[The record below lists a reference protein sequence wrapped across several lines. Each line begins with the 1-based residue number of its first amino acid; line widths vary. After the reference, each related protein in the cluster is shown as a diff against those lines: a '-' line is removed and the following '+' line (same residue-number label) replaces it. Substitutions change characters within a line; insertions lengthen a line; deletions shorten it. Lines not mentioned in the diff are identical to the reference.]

1 MRPLPP
7 TWRDGD
13 VAAALVPH
21 GDGPS
26 WLGKLLGCS
35 AGDVVGYRD
44 RRGKPLLSRPVGA
57 AYSISHRAGLSLV
70 VAGWRRAI
78 GVDLELVRADLP
90 LADIADTCFAAA
102 EADWLRALPQYQ
114 RALAFT
120 VVWAV
125 KEAVV
130 KSSGRGIVDGMT
142 DPAVAGAVLMP
153 LLAGAPSLNLRLPG
167 FDSVQVRQGTLG
179 SAHAVACIAAAS
191 PANDPSATAESSPLP
206 DR

>member
-1 MRPLPP
+1 MRPLPSA
-7 TWRDGD
+7 WRDGD
-13 VAAALVPH
+13 VAAALVPR
-21 GDGPS
+21 GDGPGR
-26 WLGKLLGCS
+26 LAELLGCS
-35 AGDVVGYRD
+35 AAEVVSYRD

-57 AYSISHRAGLSLV
+57 AYSIAHRAGLSLV
-70 VAGWRRAI
+70 AAGWHRDI

-90 LADIADTCFAAA
+90 LADIADTCFAAT
-102 EADWLRALPQYQ
+102 EADWLRTLPQQQ

-120 VVWAV
+120 ILWTV
-125 KEAVV
+125 KEAAG
-130 KSSGRGIVDGMT
+130 KSSGRGIVEGMT
-142 DPAVAGAVLMP
+142 DPAVAGAELMP

-167 FDSVQVRQGTLG
+167 FRSVQVRHGSLG